1 MKTIVS
7 TILVFAA
14 ALAVCAAGS
23 ANEKNT
29 RPGGRPI
36 SVFVD
41 DVNKGKDPFFPDST
55 RRLAAAPQPAPN
67 TNSPAPVV
75 ATPLALSLK
84 GISGTKGQRL
94 ALVNNT
100 TLAVGESTEIRAA
113 GQQVKIMLREIRE
126 RSVLIEVVA
135 TGEVKELKLR
145 EGI

>member
-1 MKTIVS
+1 MKKIVS
-7 TILVFAA
+7 TTLVFAA
-14 ALAVCAAGS
+14 ALAICAAGI
-23 ANEKNT
+23 ANDKSTNAVA
-29 RPGGRPI
+29 RPV

-41 DVNKGKDPFFPDST
+41 EVNKGKDPFFPDST
-55 RRLAAAPQPAPN
+55 RRLAATPQPPVS
-67 TNSPAPVV
+67 TNSTAPV
-75 ATPLALSLK
+75 AAAPIALSLK

-100 TLAVGESTEIRAA
+100 TLAVGESTEVRAA
-113 GQQVKIMLREIRE
+113 GQLVKIMLREIRE